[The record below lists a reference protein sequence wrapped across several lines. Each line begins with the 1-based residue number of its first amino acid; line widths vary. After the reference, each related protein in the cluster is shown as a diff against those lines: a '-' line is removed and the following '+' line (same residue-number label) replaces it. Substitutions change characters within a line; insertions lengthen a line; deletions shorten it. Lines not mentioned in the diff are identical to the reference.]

1 MALSPALRGSSVSL
15 RLMHIDPFLFTDA
28 AVSEETLAFNRGLQ
42 DLLVTLPQTHTMT
55 PQEVRDARL
64 EGGSPW
70 GPIVYSDHARDITI
84 DGPGGE
90 LVLRIIEAGESNGVY
105 LHIHGGGWVLGAASL
120 SDVGN
125 EAMATEAGVT
135 VVSVDYRLAP
145 EHPYPAGI
153 DDCVAA
159 AHWLIENSQ
168 TEFGTD
174 KLTIGGESA
183 GANLAAATLLRV
195 KDESGYTAWR
205 GANLVSGVYM
215 LPASPSVRHWSTE
228 GLVLDPETMF
238 WFGAHY
244 ASGDKP
250 KVTDPG
256 FSPIFGVLSDMPPAL
271 FTIGTWDPL
280 VDDTLFMASRWAAAG
295 NETELAIY
303 PGGVHAFDAFPTTIA
318 MEARN
323 RIHTFIKNATR

>member
-1 MALSPALRGSSVSL
+1 
-15 RLMHIDPFLFTDA
+15 MHIDPFLFTDA
-28 AVSEETLAFNRGLQ
+28 AISDETLAFNRGLQ
-42 DLLVTLPQTHTMT
+42 ELLSTMAPTHTQT
-55 PQEVRDARL
+55 PQEVRKARL
-64 EGGSPW
+64 DDGSPW
-70 GPIVYSDHARDITI
+70 GPIVYSDHARNLTI
-84 DGPGGE
+84 EGPGGE
-90 LVLRIIEAGESNGVY
+90 LVLRVIEVGESSGVY
-105 LHIHGGGWVLGAASL
+105 LHIHGGGWVLGAADL

-145 EHPYPAGI
+145 EHPYPAGV

-159 AHWLIENSQ
+159 ALWLVENCVK
-168 TEFGTD
+168 EFGTSN
-174 KLTIGGESA
+174 LTIGGESA

-195 KDESGYTAWR
+195 KEESGYSGWS
-205 GANLVSGVYM
+205 GANLVHGVYM
-215 LPASPSVRHWSTE
+215 LPASPSVRHWSTD

-250 KVTDPG
+250 QLTAPD
-256 FSPIFGVLSDMPPAL
+256 FSPLFGNLSDMPSAL

-295 NETELAIY
+295 NETGLAIY

-318 MEARN
+318 FEARD
-323 RIHTFIKNATR
+323 RMHRFIAEATA

>member
-1 MALSPALRGSSVSL
+1 
-15 RLMHIDPFLFTDA
+15 MHIDPLLFTDA
-28 AVSEETLAFNRGLQ
+28 AVSEETLTFNRGLQ
-42 DLLVTLPQTHTMT
+42 ELLSTMPPTHTQT
-55 PQEVRDARL
+55 PQEVREARL
-64 EGGSPW
+64 DGGSPW
-70 GPIVYSDHARDITI
+70 GPIVYSSHARNLTI
-84 DGPGGE
+84 EGPGGE
-90 LVLRIIEAGESNGVY
+90 LVLRVIDVGESNGVY
-105 LHIHGGGWVLGAASL
+105 LHIHGGGWVLGAADL

-145 EHPYPAGI
+145 EHPYPAGV

-159 AHWLIENSQ
+159 ALWLVENCEK
-168 TEFGTD
+168 EFGTSN
-174 KLTIGGESA
+174 LTIGGESA

-195 KDESGYTAWR
+195 KEESGYSAWS
-205 GANLVSGVYM
+205 GANLVYGVYM

-244 ASGDKP
+244 ASGGKP
-250 KVTDPG
+250 QFTAPDL
-256 FSPIFGVLSDMPPAL
+256 SPLFGDLSDMPYAL
-271 FTIGTWDPL
+271 FTVGTWDPL

-318 MEARN
+318 FEARD
-323 RIHTFIKNATR
+323 RMHRFIAEATT